1 MNEKNTAIFNKIKKE
16 MRKSFKLFPNSFFDF
31 TDSSE
36 LAHKRVV
43 KCIDEFNLSIKSK
56 MDLDFKLMDWYMKLK
71 QKVLNKRE
79 KNYVKY
85 IKGLEK

>member
-1 MNEKNTAIFNKIKKE
+1 MKKQTQILNKIKKE

-43 KCIDEFNLSIKSK
+43 KCLDEFNLSIKSK

-71 QKVLNKRE
+71 QRILNKRE

>member
-1 MNEKNTAIFNKIKKE
+1 MKKEIQILEKIKKE

-36 LAHKRVV
+36 LAHKRIV
-43 KCIDEFNLSIKSK
+43 KCLDEFNLSIKSK

>member
-1 MNEKNTAIFNKIKKE
+1 MQKEIQILEKIKKE

-36 LAHKRVV
+36 LAHKRIV
-43 KCIDEFNLSIKSK
+43 KCLDEFNLSIKSK

>member
-1 MNEKNTAIFNKIKKE
+1 MQKEIQILEKIKKE

-36 LAHKRVV
+36 LAHKRIV
-43 KCIDEFNLSIKSK
+43 KCLDEFNLSIKSK

-85 IKGLEK
+85 IKELEK

>member
-1 MNEKNTAIFNKIKKE
+1 MQKEIQILEKIKKE

-43 KCIDEFNLSIKSK
+43 KCLDEFNLSIKSK

-85 IKGLEK
+85 IKGLQK

>member
-1 MNEKNTAIFNKIKKE
+1 MQKEIQILEKIKKE

-36 LAHKRVV
+36 LAHKRIV
-43 KCIDEFNLSIKSK
+43 KCLDEFNLSIKSK

-85 IKGLEK
+85 IKGLQK

>member
-1 MNEKNTAIFNKIKKE
+1 MKKEIQILKKIKKE

-36 LAHKRVV
+36 LAHKRIV
-43 KCIDEFNLSIKSK
+43 KCLDEFNLSIKSK

-85 IKGLEK
+85 IKELEK

>member
-1 MNEKNTAIFNKIKKE
+1 MNRTEIIDKIKKE

-43 KCIDEFNLSIKSK
+43 KCLDEFNLPIKCK
-56 MDLDFKLMDWYMKLK
+56 MDLDFKLMDWYMRFK
-71 QKVLNKRE
+71 QRVLNKRE

>member
-1 MNEKNTAIFNKIKKE
+1 MKKQTQILNKIKKE

-43 KCIDEFNLSIKSK
+43 KCLDEFNLSIKSK

>member
-1 MNEKNTAIFNKIKKE
+1 MQKEIQILERIKKE

-36 LAHKRVV
+36 LAHKRIV
-43 KCIDEFNLSIKSK
+43 KCLDEFNLSIKSK

-71 QKVLNKRE
+71 QKVLNKRR
-79 KNYVKY
+79 KNV
-85 IKGLEK
+85 

>member
-1 MNEKNTAIFNKIKKE
+1 MQKEIQILEKIKKE

-36 LAHKRVV
+36 LAHKRIV
-43 KCIDEFNLSIKSK
+43 KCLDEFNLSIKSK

-71 QKVLNKRE
+71 QRVLNKRE

>member
-1 MNEKNTAIFNKIKKE
+1 MQKEIQILEKMKKE

-36 LAHKRVV
+36 LAHKRID
-43 KCIDEFNLSIKSK
+43 KCLDEFNLSIKSK

-79 KNYVKY
+79 KNVKY
-85 IKGLEK
+85 IKELEK

>member
-1 MNEKNTAIFNKIKKE
+1 MKKQTQILNKIKKE

-43 KCIDEFNLSIKSK
+43 KCLDEFNLSIKSK

-71 QKVLNKRE
+71 QRVLNKRE
-79 KNYVKY
+79 KNYIKY

>member
-1 MNEKNTAIFNKIKKE
+1 MKKEIQILEKIKKE

-36 LAHKRVV
+36 LGHKRIV
-43 KCIDEFNLSIKSK
+43 KCLDEFDLPIKSK
-56 MDLDFKLMDWYMKLK
+56 MDLDFELMDWYMKLK

>member
-1 MNEKNTAIFNKIKKE
+1 MKKQTQILNKIKKE

-36 LAHKRVV
+36 LAHKRIV
-43 KCIDEFNLSIKSK
+43 KCLDEFNLSIKSK

-71 QKVLNKRE
+71 QKKLRKVNNE
-79 KNYVKY
+79 
-85 IKGLEK
+85 IK